1 MNKLITILV
10 ILFLTACSSLETQN
24 PYLLIY
30 PNIEDKD
37 GVVVFE
43 NEYVVLQK
51 LIVGPGE
58 WEGVH
63 SHPGNQLYVHIKG
76 GEWSGML
83 DGEIEYSAEI
93 SENGSVGWMDAIPL
107 SASHN
112 SGNTGDEAIELI
124 YVTLKKDK
132 PLYPNEER
140 SSHVYP
146 NLAQELLFENDRLIA
161 QRVQIEPGQWEGVH
175 SHPGGQL
182 YIVIKA
188 GETSAKLGGKIQY
201 SGQIGNDGA
210 AGWMDAIELDAGHE
224 SGNTGDTLIDLVWIT
239 LK

>member
-1 MNKLITILV
+1 MEMARWGGWM
-10 ILFLTACSSLETQN
+10 LFLLHA
-24 PYLLIY
+24 
-30 PNIEDKD
+30 
-37 GVVVFE
+37 G
-43 NEYVVLQK
+43 
-51 LIVGPGE
+51 
-58 WEGVH
+58 
-63 SHPGNQLYVHIKG
+63 
-76 GEWSGML
+76 
-83 DGEIEYSAEI
+83 
-93 SENGSVGWMDAIPL
+93 
-107 SASHN
+107 HN

-175 SHPGGQL
+175 SHPGGQV

-201 SGQIGNDGA
+201 SGQIGIDGA

-224 SGNTGDTLIDLVWIT
+224 VGQYW
-239 LK
+239 